1 MGQLR
6 ENHKITNMYQKARVD
21 DLESSTR
28 SPPNRSPPNTP
39 EKSQLKKW
47 LGIAGAIALLIVIAT
62 AIGYTIYHTQSKT
75 ADEKA
80 KEEEKAIKET
90 EAEAEA
96 KDTDT
101 DEEEG
106 VDSDSE
112 DNDDDGDGISDPPTL
127 LALKKIQMGI
137 HSGAGCGSE
146 DGVRI
151 EVKSNAAQCITEPYG
166 PFTAGDTLTWT
177 GEQLGNCTT
186 AQFDP
191 MEEKISLLIKTNI
204 HDSFCPISVKIV
216 LDDFNTYYMLR
227 LPEEPWHNDDDK
239 QNKTYTAKKGG
250 SEKAMSIVISEKKKI
265 FGAPQKKKK
274 KKKKK

>member
-1 MGQLR
+1 MS
-6 ENHKITNMYQKARVD
+6 YQKANVD

-28 SPPNRSPPNTP
+28 PNRNPPNTP

-80 KEEEKAIKET
+80 KKEADAKAEGDKDAKLVAEAKAKAEAEKKARKEADEKAEEEEKAIKET

-96 KDTDT
+96 KA
-101 DEEEG
+101 
-106 VDSDSE
+106 VR
-112 DNDDDGDGISDPPTL
+112 
-127 LALKKIQMGI
+127 KIEMGI
-137 HSGAGCGSE
+137 HSSAGCGSE
-146 DGVRI
+146 ADGVRI
-151 EVKSNAAQCITEPYG
+151 EVKSKTDLCITEPYEA
-166 PFTAGDTLTWT
+166 FSAGETLDWSE
-177 GEQLGNCTT
+177 EQLGNCTT

-191 MEEKISLLIKTNI
+191 MEEKISVWIKTNI
-204 HDSFCPISVKIV
+204 HDAFCPISVKIV

-239 QNKTYTAKKGG
+239 QNKTYTAEKGG
-250 SEKAMSIVISEKKKI
+250 SEKAMSIVISE
-265 FGAPQKKKK
+265 
-274 KKKKK
+274 